1 MLNIAVTGAA
11 GNVGQ
16 QAMDAL
22 DGHDLT
28 PITHRDHDDLDGIVL
43 DVTDRES
50 LTEAL
55 EGQDVVIHLAANA
68 SPNASWESVDE
79 VNING
84 TYNVYE
90 AARANDVD
98 RIVFASSHHIAHMH
112 NTTDQARAGTTK
124 ESPSIVRPDSG
135 SRPDSYYAVSKITGE
150 GLGSFYA
157 DRYGIDV
164 VNLRIGWL
172 LSEDE
177 LREKQDNSP
186 ARARH
191 ARANWLSPRDCRN
204 ALQKAVEN
212 DLSKSPVTIN
222 VISQNDDRYLT
233 LTESLQSLGYQP
245 RDNAATVLERSKS

>member
-1 MLNIAVTGAA
+1 MLDVAITGAA

-16 QAMDAL
+16 EAMDAL
-22 DGHDLT
+22 DDHELT
-28 PITHRDHDDLDGIVL
+28 PITHSDHDGLDGVVL
-43 DVTDRES
+43 DVTDREA
-50 LTEAL
+50 LDEAL
-55 EGQDVVIHLAANA
+55 DGQDVVVHLAANA

-90 AARANDVD
+90 AARENDVD
-98 RIVFASSHHIAHMH
+98 RVVFASSHHVVHMH
-112 NTTDQARAGTTK
+112 NTTDRTRAGTTE
-124 ESPSIVRPDSG
+124 ESPSIARPDASP
-135 SRPDSYYAVSKITGE
+135 RPDSYYAVSKITGE

-157 DRYGIDV
+157 DRYGMDV

-204 ALQKAVEN
+204 ALERAVAG
-212 DLSKSPVTIN
+212 DLDESPLTVN

-245 RDNAATVLERSKS
+245 RDNSAAVLER